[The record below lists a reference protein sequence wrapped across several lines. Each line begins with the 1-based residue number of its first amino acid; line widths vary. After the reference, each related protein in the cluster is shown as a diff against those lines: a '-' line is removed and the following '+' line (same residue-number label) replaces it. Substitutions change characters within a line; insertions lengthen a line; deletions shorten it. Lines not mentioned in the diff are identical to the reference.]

1 MLIPYNQLSEEQKGV
16 IRRISRESGNLFV
29 EGPPGSG
36 KTLISLYTLVDIIQ
50 ESNVKPFLIIYN
62 QSLYGYLSSA
72 LKELGIQ
79 DNLTIVTKDKFFW
92 DKARNEFGIPSPDSK
107 LAYMNKY
114 NYLLDN
120 LLMQNIRKE
129 YDVTIIDEVQDINK
143 KEWELI
149 QKLSKRVLALGDFNQ
164 GVYKTD
170 LTKSIV
176 SVNGIFERLT
186 KIFRFHKNIAK
197 IAQIF
202 SRNNEDLEN
211 KVSIDSSTV
220 PKLID
225 VKEELEF
232 NEIGNILKSISA
244 FRQRVGVIC
253 PDREILEKLSAYL
266 NENNIGNRY
275 YTENRELRNHD
286 FSSNTPLLISC
297 FSSKGLE
304 FEHVIIFGFNKSN
317 EKIIKLMNEGKL
329 KDVLYVSITRSNKNL
344 YILRN
349 ENTVDE
355 LKNLKVENPNTDS
368 NLKLED
374 IF

>member
-36 KTLISLYTLVDIIQ
+36 KTLISLYTLVDIIRG
-50 ESNVKPFLIIYN
+50 SNVKPFLIIYN

-107 LAYMNKY
+107 LAYMEKY

-120 LLMQNIRKE
+120 LLKQNIRKD

-149 QKLSKRVLALGDFNQ
+149 QKLSNRVLALGDFNQ

-170 LTKSIV
+170 LTKTIV
-176 SVNGIFERLT
+176 SSAGIFERLT
-186 KIFRFHKNIAK
+186 KIFRFHRNIAK
-197 IAQIF
+197 IAQLF

-225 VKEELEF
+225 VKEETEF
-232 NEIGNILKSISA
+232 QEIANILNSISA
-244 FRQRVGVIC
+244 YRQRVGVIC
-253 PDREILEKLSAYL
+253 PDREILENLNAYL
-266 NENNIGNRY
+266 DGNKIENKY
-275 YTENRELRNHD
+275 YKENRDLRTHD
-286 FSSNTPLLISC
+286 FSSTTPLLISC

-304 FEHVIIFGFNKSN
+304 FEHVIVFGFNKSN
-317 EKIIKLMNEGKL
+317 EKIINLINDGKL
-329 KDVLYVSITRSNKNL
+329 KDLLYVSITRSNKNL

-355 LKNLKVENPNTDS
+355 LKNLKVENPNSGDDLTLD
-368 NLKLED
+368 D

>member
-36 KTLISLYTLVDIIQ
+36 KTLISLYTLADIIQ
-50 ESNVKPFLIIYN
+50 QSNVKPFLIIYN

-79 DNLTIVTKDKFFW
+79 DNLTIVTKDKFIW

-107 LAYMNKY
+107 LAYMEKY

-120 LLMQNIRKE
+120 LLKQNIRKE

-149 QKLSKRVLALGDFNQ
+149 QRLSKRVLALGDFNQ

-176 SVNGIFERLT
+176 SSTGLFERLT

-211 KVSIDSSTV
+211 KVSIDSATV

-225 VKEELEF
+225 VKEETEF
-232 NEIGNILKSISA
+232 QEIGNILKSISA

-253 PDREILEKLSAYL
+253 PDREILENLNAYL
-266 NENNIGNRY
+266 DENKIENKY
-275 YTENRELRNHD
+275 YTENRDLRTHD
-286 FSSNTPLLISC
+286 FSSTTPLLISC

-304 FEHVIIFGFNKSN
+304 FEHVIVFGFNKSN
-317 EKIIKLMNEGKL
+317 EKIIKLINDDKL
-329 KDVLYVSITRSNKNL
+329 KDLLYVSITRSNKNL
-344 YILRN
+344 YIIRT

-355 LKNLKVENPNTDS
+355 LKNLKVENPNSGEGLTLD
-368 NLKLED
+368 D

>member
-1 MLIPYNQLSEEQKGV
+1 MLIPYNQLSDEQKGV

-36 KTLISLYTLVDIIQ
+36 KTLISLYTLALII
-50 ESNVKPFLIIYN
+50 ENSNVKPFLIIYN

-107 LAYMNKY
+107 LAYMEKY

-120 LLMQNIRKE
+120 LLKQNIRKD

-176 SVNGIFERLT
+176 SSAGIFERLT
-186 KIFRFHKNIAK
+186 KIFRFHRNIAK
-197 IAQIF
+197 IAQLF

-225 VKEELEF
+225 VKEETEF
-232 NEIGNILKSISA
+232 QEIANILKSISA
-244 FRQRVGVIC
+244 YRQRVGVIC
-253 PDREILEKLSAYL
+253 PDREILENLNAYL
-266 NENNIGNRY
+266 DGNEIENKY
-275 YTENRELRNHD
+275 YKENRDLRTHD
-286 FSSNTPLLISC
+286 FSSTTPLLITC

-304 FEHVIIFGFNKSN
+304 FEHVIVFGFNKSN
-317 EKIIKLMNEGKL
+317 EKIINLINDGKL
-329 KDVLYVSITRSNKNL
+329 KDLLYVSITRSNKNL
-344 YILRN
+344 YILRT

-355 LKNLKVENPNTDS
+355 LKNLKVENPNSGDDLTLD
-368 NLKLED
+368 D